1 MAKLLEMK
9 AKIIQIFEK
18 HESYVLPI
26 IRFVLAVIVF
36 TMINSKL
43 GYMQRIDNIFAV
55 LILAVICSVLP
66 LNATVVASALLLLLH
81 LYSLSMEVCVVA
93 LLLMMLT
100 FFLYFRFSPNSGYQ
114 AMAMPILFQMK
125 TPYFMPVKC
134 GLTGTPY
141 SVLSVLCGTVL
152 YYFLKG
158 VVANEKIFMSTTT
171 VGGTSKFIV
180 AINQLYADKEMF
192 IVLGAFALTSIVVYL
207 IRRMSIDHSWS
218 IAISVG
224 LVLQFLVV
232 LVGEFIYGN
241 VKDVIWVII
250 GTILS
255 TIIAFGIEFFM
266 FHLDYTRTERVQFE
280 DDTYYYYVKAVPK
293 ALVQTKDKKITRISR
308 RGDEDDERLTKDSI
322 AEELEINRD
331 LLN

>member
-1 MAKLLEMK
+1 M
-9 AKIIQIFEK
+9 
-18 HESYVLPI
+18 
-26 IRFVLAVIVF
+26 
-36 TMINSKL
+36 
-43 GYMQRIDNIFAV
+43 
-55 LILAVICSVLP
+55 
-66 LNATVVASALLLLLH
+66 
-81 LYSLSMEVCVVA
+81 
-93 LLLMMLT
+93 
-100 FFLYFRFSPNSGYQ
+100 
-114 AMAMPILFQMK
+114 
-125 TPYFMPVKC
+125 
-134 GLTGTPY
+134 
-141 SVLSVLCGTVL
+141 
-152 YYFLKG
+152 
-158 VVANEKIFMSTTT
+158 
-171 VGGTSKFIV
+171 
-180 AINQLYADKEMF
+180 
-192 IVLGAFALTSIVVYL
+192 
-207 IRRMSIDHSWS
+207 
-218 IAISVG
+218 G

-232 LVGEFIYGN
+232 LVGKFIYGN